1 MATEKCIRQLPPVRV
16 PESLEHALMRLA
28 AHEDRPLSE
37 YVRGVLTKHVFGHAG
52 SLERDHDGDKPGRA

>member
-1 MATEKCIRQLPPVRV
+1 MPPVRV

-37 YVRGVLTKHVFGHAG
+37 YVRGVLMKHVFGHAPMVELDD
-52 SLERDHDGDKPGRA
+52 SDDKPRRA

>member
-1 MATEKCIRQLPPVRV
+1 MAEKCIRQLPPVRV

-37 YVRGVLTKHVFGHAG
+37 YVRG
-52 SLERDHDGDKPGRA
+52 RADEACVWSCPHGGA